1 MIWFFNES
9 NHSFENDQVQRQ
21 DKKWVKKQLISNK
34 NFEKPSESPKK
45 TIVQNPLKNNSM
57 EVSMEAKYKE
67 TRKKKKRERPSLNH
81 ISILSDKMQRIQL
94 TFAQI
99 G

>member
-1 MIWFFNES
+1 MG
-9 NHSFENDQVQRQ
+9 
-21 DKKWVKKQLISNK
+21 
-34 NFEKPSESPKK
+34 EKAANIQQKFWKTFRKPKK

-57 EVSMEAKYKE
+57 EVSVEAKYKE

>member
-1 MIWFFNES
+1 M
-9 NHSFENDQVQRQ
+9 
-21 DKKWVKKQLISNK
+21 
-34 NFEKPSESPKK
+34 
-45 TIVQNPLKNNSM
+45 IVQNPLKNNSM

-81 ISILSDKMQRIQL
+81 ISILSDKMQKIQL